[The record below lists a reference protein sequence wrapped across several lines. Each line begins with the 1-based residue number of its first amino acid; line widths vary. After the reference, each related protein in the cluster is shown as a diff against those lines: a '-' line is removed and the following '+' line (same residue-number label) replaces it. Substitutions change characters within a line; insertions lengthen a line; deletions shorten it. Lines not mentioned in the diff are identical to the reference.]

1 MIGKIYILLLA
12 FFIPAISFA
21 GDRAIYGSDNRADFY
36 QTTSDRKILADSVVS
51 FWKNDQ
57 VENKGSMSELTVSI
71 FGQAYNL
78 CDGQRYER
86 QYMGAFCSGSLVG
99 EDLVLTAAH
108 CVKTE
113 DACKNTKLVFGFKVS
128 KEGQPGVYDI
138 PSSDVYSCSKIEA
151 KFYHKTDTITG
162 VQGQNEGSDY
172 AVIRLDRKVI
182 NHKPLAVNFGT
193 QMKNGDEIFVIGYP
207 VGIPLK
213 VADGAKVR
221 SNSMAAY
228 YSTDLDTFGGN
239 SGSPVFNARTNLI
252 EGILVR
258 GGTDFVRTPEGCR
271 IYSVVGQNEGRGEDV
286 TKISEVAPS
295 LIPLLKGSSKEN
307 KIETDVVLVPFAPD
321 NSVYSCDSS
330 IFGADCGNKENILKK
345 INQISSDW
353 H

>member
-1 MIGKIYILLLA
+1 MIEKFFIFLA
-12 FFIPAISFA
+12 VLFIPAVSFA
-21 GDRAIYGSDNRADFY
+21 ENRAIYGNDDRADFY
-36 QTTSDRKILADSVVS
+36 QTTADRKILADSVVS
-51 FWKNDQ
+51 FWKNNQ

-78 CDGQRYER
+78 CDGQRYEK

-128 KEGQPGVYDI
+128 EEGQPGVYDI

-162 VQGQNEGSDY
+162 VQGQNAGSDY
-172 AVIRLDRKVI
+172 AVIRLDRKVK
-182 NHKPLAVNFGT
+182 NHKPLAVNFGP
-193 QMKNGDEIFVIGYP
+193 QMKNGEGIFVIGYP

-213 VADGAKVR
+213 VADGAKIR
-221 SNSMAAY
+221 RNDMAAY

-271 IYSVVGQNEGRGEDV
+271 AYSVVGQNEGRGEDV

-295 LIPLLKGSSKEN
+295 LLPLLNGSNGN
-307 KIETDVVLVPFAPD
+307 KSEKDVVLVPFDPD
-321 NSVYSCDSS
+321 ISEFSCDSKTS
-330 IFGADCGNKENILKK
+330 GADCSNKENILKK
-345 INQISSDW
+345 VNQISASW
-353 H
+353 N